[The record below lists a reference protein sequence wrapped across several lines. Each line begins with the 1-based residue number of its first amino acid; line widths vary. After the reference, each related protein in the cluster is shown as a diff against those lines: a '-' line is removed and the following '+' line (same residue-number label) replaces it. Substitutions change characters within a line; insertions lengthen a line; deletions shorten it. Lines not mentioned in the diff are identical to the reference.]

1 MSQEVDLSTPL
12 TADEFRYLTERS
24 RGDLIERAH
33 AMHGTS
39 DEDYA
44 DVLSG
49 DGTGPQPQ
57 PQPLASAEARAARRE
72 QLLRELQALDA
83 DNSEVV
89 EEDEETPDRPYSEW
103 SGAELDEELG
113 NRGLPKSG
121 SKADKVAR
129 LEADDAAA

>member
-1 MSQEVDLSTPL
+1 MSQEVNLSTPL
-12 TADEFRYLTERS
+12 TADEYRYLVERS

-39 DEDYA
+39 DADYA

-49 DGTGPQPQ
+49 DGTGPQPM
-57 PQPLASAEARAARRE
+57 PLATAEARAARRE
-72 QLLRELQALDA
+72 QLVRELQALDD
-83 DNSEVV
+83 DNAEVV
-89 EEDEETPDRPYSEW
+89 EEDDAPDRPYAEW